1 MAGAMSAEDRLAVMN
16 LIARYAQCLDAGDID
31 GYVANFTPEARIEW
45 ANGSAKGRDE
55 IRAWVSGLMRG
66 GIGATP
72 ARVRHVAGMPE
83 IDGDS
88 ERCSARTY
96 VIILSTRD
104 DGTVVVS
111 SLGSYADTIVKTEAG
126 WLFEKRVMNADLGI
140 FGRTS

>member
-1 MAGAMSAEDRLAVMN
+1 VAEEK
-16 LIARYAQCLDAGDID
+16 ARGRADCHVGGPACLRRGD
-31 GYVANFTPEARIEW
+31 
-45 ANGSAKGRDE
+45 
-55 IRAWVSGLMRG
+55 RG

-83 IDGDS
+83 IEGDS